1 MGIVRRSGYTALL
14 SYIGFFIGYGNML
27 WLFPYAFRPEEIG
40 LIRLLLAVAALFATL
55 FSLGGSQVAIKFF
68 PYFSNTIQRR
78 SAFFKFLCGLA
89 LAGVIIF
96 TAVFAGLHN
105 SIIGIYSRKSPL
117 LIAYLWYLLPLTAS
131 LIFYGIIEAF
141 VVVQSYPLIPT
152 LLREIYTRALF
163 TIVSLA
169 FLAALISFSG
179 FVGLVCFLYCI
190 APILLLFY
198 ARTKELVPFS

>member
-78 SAFFKFLCGLA
+78 SAFFK
-89 LAGVIIF
+89 IINNESQPFF
-96 TAVFAGLHN
+96 TSGAGLGTPVN
-105 SIIGIYSRKSPL
+105 PAGIRM
-117 LIAYLWYLLPLTAS
+117 
-131 LIFYGIIEAF
+131 
-141 VVVQSYPLIPT
+141 
-152 LLREIYTRALF
+152 
-163 TIVSLA
+163 
-169 FLAALISFSG
+169 
-179 FVGLVCFLYCI
+179 
-190 APILLLFY
+190 
-198 ARTKELVPFS
+198 